1 MSFNSPLKNL
11 STLQRD
17 GIPQGMKPSGPPV
30 ASLLGFMG
38 LPLAFLALP
47 LYVYLPHHDVQTLGL
62 PMAQVGFVFLWLCFV
77 VFCVFGVVCVVPPPL
92 RLRAS

>member
-47 LYVYLPHHDVQTLGL
+47 L
-62 PMAQVGFVFLWLCFV
+62 
-77 VFCVFGVVCVVPPPL
+77 
-92 RLRAS
+92 